1 MNIVILDGRKMTD
14 KDTAH
19 LYLQK
24 KLNLPDYYG
33 KNLDALYDCLT
44 ESGKPVQIIV
54 SYVAE
59 MQDSLRRYADNLLN
73 TLEAAADKNPNISV
87 IIEEVVDEL

>member
-1 MNIVILDGRKMTD
+1 MNIIVLDGRKMTD
-14 KDTAH
+14 RESTH

-44 ESGKPVQIIV
+44 ETGTPVQIIV
-54 SYVAE
+54 SYVEE
-59 MQDSLRRYADNLLN
+59 MQGNLRRYADSLLN
-73 TLEAAADKNPNISV
+73 TLEAASEKNPKVSV
-87 IIEEVVDEL
+87 IIEEIVDEL

>member
-1 MNIVILDGRKMTD
+1 MNIVVLDGRKMTD
-14 KDTAH
+14 RETAH

-44 ESGKPVQIIV
+44 EAGKPVQIIV

-59 MQDSLRRYADNLLN
+59 MQDNLRRYADNLLN
-73 TLEAAADKNPNISV
+73 TLEAAEEKNPNISV
-87 IIEEVVDEL
+87 IIEEIVDEL

>member
-1 MNIVILDGRKMTD
+1 MNIVVLDGRKMTD
-14 KDTAH
+14 RESTH

-44 ESGKPVQIIV
+44 ETGKPVQIIV
-54 SYVAE
+54 SYVEE
-59 MQDSLRRYADNLLN
+59 MQDNLRRYADAVLN
-73 TLEAAADKNPNISV
+73 TLEAAGEKNPNVSV
-87 IIEEVVDEL
+87 IIEEIVDEL

>member
-1 MNIVILDGRKMTD
+1 MNIVVLDGRKMTD
-14 KDTAH
+14 KETAH

-24 KLNLPDYYG
+24 KLNLPEHYG

-44 ESGKPVQIIV
+44 ENGKPVQIIV

-59 MQDSLRRYADNLLN
+59 MQDNLRRYADNILN
-73 TLEAAADKNPNISV
+73 TLEAAAEKNPAVSV
-87 IIEEVVDEL
+87 IVEEIVDEL

>member
-1 MNIVILDGRKMTD
+1 MNIVVLDGRKMTD
-14 KDTAH
+14 RETAH

-44 ESGKPVQIIV
+44 ETGRPVQIIV

-59 MQDSLRRYADNLLN
+59 MQDNLRRYADGLLN
-73 TLEAAADKNPNISV
+73 TLEAAGEKNPNVSV
-87 IIEEVVDEL
+87 IIEEIVDEL

>member
-1 MNIVILDGRKMTD
+1 MNIVVLDGRKMTD
-14 KDTAH
+14 RETAH

-44 ESGKPVQIIV
+44 ETGKPVQIIV

-59 MQDSLRRYADNLLN
+59 MQDNLRRYADSLLN
-73 TLEAAADKNPNISV
+73 TLEAAEEKNPNISV
-87 IIEEVVDEL
+87 IIEEIVDEL

>member
-1 MNIVILDGRKMTD
+1 MNIVVLDGRKMTD
-14 KDTAH
+14 REAAH

-44 ESGKPVQIIV
+44 ETGKPVQIIV

-59 MQDSLRRYADNLLN
+59 MQDNLRRYADSLLN
-73 TLEAAADKNPNISV
+73 TLEAAEEKNPNISV
-87 IIEEVVDEL
+87 IIEEIVDEL

>member
-1 MNIVILDGRKMTD
+1 MNIVVLDGRKMTD
-14 KDTAH
+14 RETAH

-44 ESGKPVQIIV
+44 ETGKPVQIIV

-59 MQDSLRRYADNLLN
+59 MQDNLRRYADNLLN
-73 TLEAAADKNPNISV
+73 TLEAAEEKNPNISV
-87 IIEEVVDEL
+87 IIEEIVDEL

>member
-1 MNIVILDGRKMTD
+1 MNIVVLDGRKMTD
-14 KDTAH
+14 RETAH

-24 KLNLPDYYG
+24 KLDLPDYYG

-44 ESGKPVQIIV
+44 ETGRPVQIIV

-59 MQDSLRRYADNLLN
+59 MQDNLRRYADSLLN
-73 TLEAAADKNPNISV
+73 TLEAAGEKNPNVSV
-87 IIEEVVDEL
+87 IIEEIVDEL

>member
-1 MNIVILDGRKMTD
+1 MNIVVLDGRKMTD
-14 KDTAH
+14 RETAH

-24 KLNLPDYYG
+24 KLNLPEYYG

-44 ESGKPVQIIV
+44 ETGKPVQIIV

-59 MQDSLRRYADNLLN
+59 MQDNLRRYADAVLN
-73 TLEAAADKNPNISV
+73 TLEAAGEKNPNVSV
-87 IIEEVVDEL
+87 IIEEIVDEL